1 MRTRIQCK
9 RANRSNNRPATRKK
23 SMRHGVGR
31 GIGLAFGA
39 VLVAALAVGAAKL
52 GAQTGPGLLQ
62 KHEQPSS
69 PRQEWSFYG
78 PFGRYDQAQLQRG
91 FQVYR
96 EDCSNCH
103 SLEFVAFGN
112 LADPGGP
119 GFSEAQVKALAA
131 TYKIKDGPND
141 AGEMFERPGR
151 PSDYFPWNF
160 PNEQA
165 ARAALGASPPDVSL
179 LAKARTYE
187 RGFPLFLIDPII
199 QYQEQGAD
207 YIDAL
212 LNGYTNDNDANW
224 NEYFPGHKI
233 AMPKP
238 LSDGVVDYADGS
250 PKTVQQYAKDVA
262 AFVMWAAEPKLE
274 ERKRLGFSV
283 LIFLIVYA
291 GMLLLVKKNIWSR
304 AKAKAGHDM
313 P

>member
-1 MRTRIQCK
+1 MQWK
-9 RANRSNNRPATRKK
+9 HANQGNDRLATRKK
-23 SMRHGVGR
+23 AMRYGVGR
-31 GIGLAFGA
+31 GTGLAAGA
-39 VLVAALAVGAAKL
+39 VLMVALAASAAKVL
-52 GAQTGPGLLQ
+52 AQATPGPV
-62 KHEQPSS
+62 ETREAPNP

-78 PFGRYDQAQLQRG
+78 PFGRYDPAQLRRG

-96 EDCSNCH
+96 EVCSNCH
-103 SLEFVAFGN
+103 SLALVAFRN

-119 GFSEAQVKALAA
+119 GFPEAQVKALAA

-151 PSDYFPWNF
+151 PSDYFQWNF
-160 PNEQA
+160 ANEQA
-165 ARAALGASPPDVSL
+165 ARAALGAAPPDMSL

-212 LNGYTNDNDANW
+212 LNGYTHDNDANW

-238 LSDGVVDYADGS
+238 LSDGIIDYTDGS
-250 PKTVQQYAKDVA
+250 PKTVPQYAKDVA
-262 AFVMWAAEPKLE
+262 AFLMWAAEPKLE
-274 ERKRLGFSV
+274 ERKRLGFRV

-291 GMLLLVKKNIWSR
+291 GLLLLVKKQIWSR
-304 AKAKAGHDM
+304 VKAKAGHGM

>member
-1 MRTRIQCK
+1 
-9 RANRSNNRPATRKK
+9 
-23 SMRHGVGR
+23 MRHGIGR
-31 GIGLAFGA
+31 GSGLAFGA
-39 VLVAALAVGAAKL
+39 VLAAVLAAGAAKL
-52 GAQTGPGLLQ
+52 LAADEAQPGPVEKQ
-62 KHEQPSS
+62 EQPNP
-69 PRQEWSFYG
+69 PRQKWSFYG

-96 EDCSNCH
+96 EVCSNCH
-103 SLEFVAFGN
+103 SLDMVAFRN

-141 AGEMFERPGR
+141 TGEMFERPGR

-160 PNEQA
+160 SNVQA
-165 ARAALGASPPDVSL
+165 ATAALGAAPPDMSL

-207 YIDAL
+207 YIHAL

-238 LSDGVVDYADGS
+238 LSDDVVGYADGS
-250 PKTVQQYAKDVA
+250 PKTIAQYAKDVS
-262 AFVMWAAEPKLE
+262 AFLTWAAEPKLE
-274 ERKRLGFSV
+274 ERKRLGFRV

-291 GMLLLVKKNIWSR
+291 GMLLLVKRRIWLR
-304 AKAKAGHDM
+304 AKVKAGHDM

>member
-1 MRTRIQCK
+1 
-9 RANRSNNRPATRKK
+9 
-23 SMRHGVGR
+23 MRHGIGR
-31 GIGLAFGA
+31 GSGLAFGA
-39 VLVAALAVGAAKL
+39 VLAVALAAGAAKVL
-52 GAQTGPGLLQ
+52 AADEAQPGPVEKQ
-62 KHEQPSS
+62 EQPNP
-69 PRQEWSFYG
+69 PRQKWSFYG

-96 EDCSNCH
+96 EVCSNCH
-103 SLEFVAFGN
+103 SLDMVAFRN

-141 AGEMFERPGR
+141 TGEMFERPGR

-160 PNEQA
+160 SNVQA
-165 ARAALGASPPDVSL
+165 ATAALGAAPPDMSL

-207 YIDAL
+207 YIYAL

-238 LSDGVVDYADGS
+238 LSDDVVGYADGS
-250 PKTVQQYAKDVA
+250 PKTIAQYAKDVS
-262 AFVMWAAEPKLE
+262 AFLTWAAEPKLE
-274 ERKRLGFSV
+274 ERKRLGFRV

-291 GMLLLVKKNIWSR
+291 GMLLLVKRRIWLR
-304 AKAKAGHDM
+304 AKVKAGHDM